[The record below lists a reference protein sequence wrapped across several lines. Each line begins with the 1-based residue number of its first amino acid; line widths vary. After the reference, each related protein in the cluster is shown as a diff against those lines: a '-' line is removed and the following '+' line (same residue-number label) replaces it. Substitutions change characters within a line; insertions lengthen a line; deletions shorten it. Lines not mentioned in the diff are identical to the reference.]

1 LSETSPPSIM
11 MRIPLITTIGNSNNE
26 LRSMT
31 IRQKVPMSALDIL
44 FQSYRL
50 NNLNLPNRV
59 VMAPMTRSMSPGGV
73 PTAEVA
79 SYYRRRAENGVGLII
94 TEGAGIGRPAAL
106 NEPDMPQFHGEAA
119 LAGWKKVVDEVHA
132 AGGRIV
138 PQLIHVGHKLS
149 NFRPGWTPSVPYES
163 PSGLSVT
170 GEPMSQPMSES
181 DVADAIDAF
190 ARAAQDAERLGF
202 DGIEL
207 MGAHGY
213 LINQFFYDHLNL
225 RKDGYGGS
233 TLVERSRFA
242 VEILKAVRTV
252 VTRDF
257 PVILRLS
264 QWKPKDFSARLA
276 ETPKALEQWLTVF
289 VEAGADAFHLS
300 QPKFWQPAF
309 PEIDGELNL
318 AGWAKKLTGVTAIT
332 VGAVGLSGDVYE
344 SLGGKSAQSTPLDG
358 LLARL
363 ESGEFDLVAVGRP
376 LLQDPAWLEK
386 VRLSRVNQIADFTPA
401 AFSSMR

>member
-1 LSETSPPSIM
+1 MIPADQASLSP
-11 MRIPLITTIGNSNNE
+11 R
-26 LRSMT
+26 
-31 IRQKVPMSALDIL
+31 KHFVPNLDLL

-50 NNLNLPNRV
+50 NALDLPNRV
-59 VMAPMTRSMSPGGV
+59 VMAPMTRSRSPGGV

-79 SYYRRRAENGVGLII
+79 GYYRRRAENGVGLII
-94 TEGAGIGRPAAL
+94 TEGAGVGRPAAL
-106 NEPDMPQFHGEAA
+106 NEPDMPHFHGEAA

-138 PQLIHVGHKLS
+138 PQLVHVGHKRS
-149 NFRPGWTPSVPYES
+149 ASVPDWTPPAPYES

-170 GEPMSQPMSES
+170 GERVGQPMSEA
-181 DVADAIDAF
+181 DVADTIDAF
-190 ARAAQDAERLGF
+190 ARAAMNAERLGF

-225 RKDGYGGS
+225 RNDGYGGS

-242 VEILKAVRTV
+242 VEILKAVRSV
-252 VTRDF
+252 VTPGF
-257 PVILRLS
+257 PMILRLS

-276 ETPKALEQWLTVF
+276 ETPKALEQWLSVL

-309 PEIDGELNL
+309 PEIDAELNL

-344 SLGGKSAQSTPLDG
+344 SLGGKSAQSTPLNG

-363 ESGEFDLVAVGRP
+363 ERGEFDLVAVGRA

-386 VRLSRVNQIADFTPA
+386 VRQNRVDQIADFTPA
-401 AFSSMR
+401 AFATLR

>member
-1 LSETSPPSIM
+1 M
-11 MRIPLITTIGNSNNE
+11 DN
-26 LRSMT
+26 
-31 IRQKVPMSALDIL
+31 LDIL
-44 FQSYRL
+44 FKSYRL
-50 NNLNLPNRV
+50 NALDLPNRV
-59 VMAPMTRSMSPGGV
+59 VMAPMTRSRSSGGV
-73 PTAEVA
+73 PTAQVA
-79 SYYRRRAENGVGLII
+79 AYYRRRAENGVGLII
-94 TEGAGIGRPAAL
+94 TEGTGVGRPAAL
-106 NEPDMPQFHGEAA
+106 NEPDMPRFHGEAA
-119 LAGWKKVVDEVHA
+119 LAGWRRVVDEVHA

-138 PQLIHVGHKLS
+138 PQLVHVGQKRS
-149 NFRPGWTPSVPYES
+149 ASVPDCIPPAPYES

-170 GEPMSQPMSES
+170 GEQVGQPMSEA
-181 DVADAIDAF
+181 DVADTINAF
-190 ARAAQDAERLGF
+190 ASAASDAERLGF

-225 RKDGYGGS
+225 RNDRYGGS
-233 TLVERSRFA
+233 TLVQRSRFA
-242 VEILKAVRTV
+242 VEILQAVRAV
-252 VTRDF
+252 VSPGF

-276 ETPKALEQWLTVF
+276 ETPKALEQWLAVL
-289 VEAGADAFHLS
+289 VDAGADAFHLS

-309 PEIDGELNL
+309 PEVDGNLNL

-344 SLGGKSAQSTPLDG
+344 SLRGKSAQSTPLNG

-363 ESGEFDLVAVGRP
+363 ERGEFDLVAVGRA

-386 VRLSRVNQIADFTPA
+386 VRRNRVDQIADFTPA
-401 AFSSMR
+401 AFATLC

>member
-1 LSETSPPSIM
+1 M
-11 MRIPLITTIGNSNNE
+11 
-26 LRSMT
+26 
-31 IRQKVPMSALDIL
+31 
-44 FQSYRL
+44 
-50 NNLNLPNRV
+50 NNLDVLFNPYQLNALYLPNRV
-59 VMAPMTRSMSPGGV
+59 VMAPMTRSMSAGGV

-94 TEGAGIGRPAAL
+94 TEGTGIGRPAAL
-106 NEPDMPQFHGEAA
+106 NEPDMPRFHGEAA
-119 LAGWKKVVDEVHA
+119 LAGWKRVVDEVHA
-132 AGGRIV
+132 AGGRIA
-138 PQLIHVGHKLS
+138 PQLVHVGHKLS
-149 NFRPGWTPSVPYES
+149 KLTPDWTPPAPYES

-170 GEPMSQPMSES
+170 GQPIGREMSES

-190 ARAAQDAERLGF
+190 ARAASGAERIGF

-225 RKDGYGGS
+225 RNDRYGGS

-242 VEILKAVRTV
+242 VEILKAVRKAV
-252 VTRDF
+252 SPGL
-257 PVILRLS
+257 PVIIRLS
-264 QWKPKDFSARLA
+264 QWKPTDFSARLA
-276 ETPKALEQWLTVF
+276 ETPKALEQWLGVL

-309 PEIDGELNL
+309 PEVDKELNL

-344 SLGGKSAQSTPLDG
+344 SFGGKSAQFTPLNG

-363 ESGEFDLVAVGRP
+363 ERGEFDLVAVGRA

-386 VRLSRVNQIADFTPA
+386 VRQNRVDQIADFTPEA
-401 AFSSMR
+401 MATLS